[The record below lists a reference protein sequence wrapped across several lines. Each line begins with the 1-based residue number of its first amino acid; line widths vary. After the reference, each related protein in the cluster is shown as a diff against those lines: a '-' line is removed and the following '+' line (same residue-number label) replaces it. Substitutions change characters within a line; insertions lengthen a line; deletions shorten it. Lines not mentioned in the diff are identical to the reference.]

1 MSPRSIESKII
12 NLKKQGFNSKEI
24 ASKLK
29 ITQYKVKYV
38 LKKLGLEAD
47 VKQTD
52 TTGKSAVLKNESGIN
67 IDKLYISFDKEQ
79 SCFIDF
85 QLKGKVSYPLLK
97 AFSESFVQKF
107 VENFNIS
114 SASEGISI
122 VQDHEAFEEFLNKWS
137 FEFHTGTNTI
147 TAYPRDYFT
156 QYLRN
161 VNNIPIETSESEVY
175 KMYLQE
181 PIVSN
186 RLGIINAF
194 LRANALIVSEW
205 FKFKNSQPNPAVFKD
220 ISNEELKHFISN
232 TKAQFERWHEHTY
245 GGGLHELETLE
256 DRLTDKMLRE
266 AYISYIISDIDRFNK
281 FVWWCKG
288 DKDEQAP
295 N

>member
-12 NLKKQGFNSKEI
+12 NLKKQGFNTKEI

-29 ITQYKVKYV
+29 ITQHKVKYV

-114 SASEGISI
+114 STSEGINI

-137 FEFHTGTNTI
+137 FKLHTGTNTI

-175 KMYLQE
+175 EMYLQE
-181 PIVSN
+181 PLIIN

-205 FKFKNSQPNPAVFKD
+205 FKFKNSQLNFD
-220 ISNEELKHFISN
+220 NIDTEELKHFISKDLKSFEDWFFPEYGMDLK
-232 TKAQFERWHEHTY
+232 KAQEKFGE
-245 GGGLHELETLE
+245 ETT
-256 DRLTDKMLRE
+256 RK
-266 AYISYIISDIDRFNK
+266 AYIEYIISDKSRYDK
-281 FVWWCKG
+281 FYWWVMG